1 MGARLS
7 QDERRAVA
15 QRIFEA
21 LCAHY
26 PEHYVALIESEVGAS
41 SPERASTRQSA
52 GSNEDPAAVRKGTNR
67 IPRALEQTQRGHSS
81 MDAILP

>member
-26 PEHYVALIESEVGAS
+26 PEHYVALIESKVGAS
-41 SPERASTRQSA
+41 SPERVLTTSGATPLVLGSHDSSA
-52 GSNEDPAAVRKGTNR
+52 
-67 IPRALEQTQRGHSS
+67 
-81 MDAILP
+81 